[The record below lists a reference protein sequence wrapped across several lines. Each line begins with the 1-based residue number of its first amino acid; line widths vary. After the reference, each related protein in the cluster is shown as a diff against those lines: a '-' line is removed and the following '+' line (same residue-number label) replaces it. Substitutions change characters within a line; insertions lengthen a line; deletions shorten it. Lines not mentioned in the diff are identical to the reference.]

1 LCEKCIIY
9 NVICYKKLE
18 VQVMKK
24 YLQFP
29 LCLFALSIFVSL
41 VSCSGGGS
49 GTMGTANILLTD
61 SPACGY
67 QNVFVTVDHVEIST
81 DGNSW
86 TIVPVSSGV
95 QQPIDLLNL
104 TNGTLQSLGEAP
116 LVAGT
121 YNQLRLVLKAN
132 GSSAPWAN
140 YLVLTSNPLSK
151 IPLSTP
157 SSQQSGY
164 KIKGPFTV
172 QAGTLADL
180 VIDFNA
186 CKSIVVAGQSGN
198 YLLKPVVAA
207 TAMVV
212 SGSITGT
219 TVPSSQVYAE
229 QQSSTG
235 PIIVIGSVADSIT
248 GAFTLSPIVESS
260 SGGTVDVVVVSPT
273 SGVPPV
279 PGYATDIVQ
288 DVPVTAGG
296 VTPLGTI
303 TPATSMINAASGT
316 VTVAGSLG
324 AANLVADQTVTS
336 TARTY
341 EIASTLTITT
351 GSYSIPLAASGPW
364 LWKFNSTLPITFT
377 EDTAPADVGR
387 YSITATDAAGTV
399 STQSANVSAGSGT
412 FNFVMSP

>member
-1 LCEKCIIY
+1 
-9 NVICYKKLE
+9 
-18 VQVMKK
+18 MKK

-29 LCLFALSIFVSL
+29 LCLFVLSIFVSL
-41 VSCSGGGS
+41 VSCGSSGGGS
-49 GTMGTANILLTD
+49 GNMGTANILLTD

-67 QNVFVTVDHVEIST
+67 QHVFITVDHVEIST
-81 DGNSW
+81 DGNNW
-86 TIVPVSSGV
+86 TTVPVSSSV

-140 YLVLTSNPLSK
+140 SLVLTSNPSI

-186 CKSIVVAGQSGN
+186 CKSIVVAGQSGK

-248 GAFTLSPIVESS
+248 GAFTLSPILESS

-303 TPATSMINAASGT
+303 KPAASTINAASGT
-316 VTVAGSLG
+316 VTVAGGSQG

-336 TARTY
+336 TTRTY
-341 EIASTLTITT
+341 EIASTLTIT

-364 LWKFNSTLPITFT
+364 LGTFNSTLPITFT
-377 EDTAPADVGR
+377 EDTADVGR

-399 STQSANVSAGSGT
+399 LTQPANVSAGSDIV
-412 FNFVMSP
+412 NFTMSP

>member
-140 YLVLTSNPLSK
+140 SLVLTSNPSI

-186 CKSIVVAGQSGN
+186 CKSIVVAGQSGK

-248 GAFTLSPIVESS
+248 GAFTLSPILESS

-288 DVPVTAGG
+288 GVPVTAGG

-351 GSYSIPLAASGPW
+351 GSYSISLAVSGPW
-364 LWKFNSTLPITFT
+364 LGTFNSTLPITFT

-399 STQSANVSAGSGT
+399 LTQPANVSAGSDIV
-412 FNFVMSP
+412 NFTMSP